1 MNNRIVPVYLL
12 AGFLG
17 SGKTTLLKRWL
28 EAAEASGR
36 KPAVLMNELGD
47 IQLESLRLGGDV
59 RMSEMLGG
67 CICCTVRGDLGMELL
82 KLIGDH
88 QPDVLLIEATGAA
101 NPLDIID
108 AVTDASMMQRVE
120 LRQIVTV
127 VDAAHLQEQLAK
139 GKGRTYRL
147 MQEQIRCAT
156 ILLLNKVDRIAD
168 DEAAQLERALRGWNA
183 YAPIYRTVQADI
195 DIALLEAV
203 GGPVPDDAKL
213 CDARGQ
219 APDSP
224 ASHAA
229 IPNGAHEHA
238 CAHQHADEHQHAREH
253 HYGHQH
259 HHEHEHHHHHF
270 HEHVM
275 AYTHYFDR
283 PIDSESFEALMGRLP
298 DNVYR
303 AKGVLS
309 FTDTSSRFMF
319 QYAFRQ
325 LDLMKI
331 APQGDVPDVAIFI
344 GEHFDRTALAAELA
358 KLTVPR

>member
-108 AVTDASMMQRVE
+108 AVTDASVMERVE

-168 DEAAQLERALRGWNA
+168 DEAAQLERTLRDWNA

-195 DIALLEAV
+195 DIALLEMV
-203 GGPVPDDAKL
+203 GGPAPDAAQL
-213 CDARGQ
+213 CDDRGQ

-224 ASHAA
+224 ASHAHM
-229 IPNGAHEHA
+229 PHGTHEHA
-238 CAHQHADEHQHAREH
+238 CAHQHSHEHQHVH
-253 HYGHQH
+253 GH
-259 HHEHEHHHHHF
+259 HHS

-309 FTDTSSRFMF
+309 FTDTSARFMF

-331 APQGDVPDVAIFI
+331 APQGEVPDVAVFI
-344 GEHFDRTALAAELA
+344 GEHFDRAALAAELA
-358 KLTVPR
+358 KLTEPR